1 MRQAAG
7 CRADQNTLPSVCVCV
22 FLVNMCFAP
31 PLPPTSYS
39 VLRSVGTLLQT
50 MVMCMS
56 LGYIGF
62 VALLHIIGKVR
73 LPVPLCSA

>member
-1 MRQAAG
+1 
-7 CRADQNTLPSVCVCV
+7 
-22 FLVNMCFAP
+22 
-31 PLPPTSYS
+31 
-39 VLRSVGTLLQT
+39 

-73 LPVPLCSA
+73 LPVPLRSA

>member
-1 MRQAAG
+1 MLKCAG
-7 CRADQNTLPSVCVCV
+7 
-22 FLVNMCFAP
+22 M
-31 PLPPTSYS
+31 
-39 VLRSVGTLLQT
+39 LLQT

-73 LPVPLCSA
+73 LPVPLCSAAPDRAQCAKDKKFCWQIRGV